1 MCRSTSYARVTR
13 PLCWTAFIRR
23 SLVTLFI
30 HLDILIRLETLR
42 KVENLIF
49 SCAICQIG
57 LESELPRIRVDSFVL
72 LISFVTRK
80 LASVDQ
86 SVYESTFLLCLSLF
100 FLVTLVCPPQ
110 QHYMGPSVQIEKCV
124 SHRDNKNFDSIWKLM
139 QKQCAIHFPS
149 STSASTHTPYERNVK
164 DFGTESDKIFLRSI
178 SRQPILSYQ
187 ISAKVCV
194 YFSRVLSAWIFDDV
208 FFHSGRE
215 WFFFSN
221 Y

>member
-13 PLCWTAFIRR
+13 PLCWAAFIRR

-86 SVYESTFLLCLSLF
+86 SVYFAYHSSFLLHWFAHRSNIIWGRVCKSKN
-100 FLVTLVCPPQ
+100 VWAIGTIKTLIQFGIDAETVRDTFSE
-110 QHYMGPSVQIEKCV
+110 QHKREHAY
-124 SHRDNKNFDSIWKLM
+124 
-139 QKQCAIHFPS
+139 AIRTKRKRFWN
-149 STSASTHTPYERNVK
+149 RK
-164 DFGTESDKIFLRSI
+164 WQDFS
-178 SRQPILSYQ
+178 P
-187 ISAKVCV
+187 
-194 YFSRVLSAWIFDDV
+194 
-208 FFHSGRE
+208 
-215 WFFFSN
+215 
-221 Y
+221 